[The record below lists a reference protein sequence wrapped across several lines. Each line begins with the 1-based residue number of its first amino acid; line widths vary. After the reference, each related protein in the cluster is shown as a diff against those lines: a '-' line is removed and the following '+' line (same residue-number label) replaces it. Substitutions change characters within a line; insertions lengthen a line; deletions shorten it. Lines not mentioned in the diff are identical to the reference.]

1 MKIWSKVTY
10 SKTVYSRQG
19 YTVHDTQ
26 KLITASTYL
35 ARLGMMSQ
43 SDATKDLTAALK
55 GFKLQAEEAMGV
67 VDELT
72 KLDMNYAASAG
83 QIAEALSRTAA
94 VAQLAGMSMEE
105 TAAAVTVIM
114 DVTQQ
119 GAEMTGTAMRS
130 MLSRFGQ
137 VKAGSFV
144 SIIGDEE
151 DAENINDIEKVLN
164 AIGITIRKNNMEMR
178 AWTDVLADLNEKWI
192 TLSDVEKN
200 AIATAMA
207 GTRQRNSFLTLMAN
221 YDRFAEAVETAEN
234 AQGTAVEKYKA
245 YTDSIEYSVKRLT
258 AAWEEFTQKLSAN
271 QALKGF
277 ANVTAF
283 LIKHLD
289 SLITHL
295 GTFLMMSNAWRF
307 SGANLK
313 QVFGMGGVATK
324 LSTIMP
330 GQGVKAASGELQVGR
345 GITQLDSDV
354 KTGFSNV
361 LKAMGYDVPDA
372 GGSQN
377 NTGNSKPLKSISK
390 AQLQAK
396 MALVGGATAGLTSAI
411 NGAGRFDSLFGVGD
425 VNDTGTDKLVRGVAN
440 GVAVGALSAI
450 PGVGPILGATIGP
463 FIGDAIGGGIKRLLH
478 SDELTRKAIIEQ
490 AEKEIKAISESSA
503 AIDELVSLTK
513 TDSAYW
519 NAEEWKTWK
528 DSVDKLKELADDVEG
543 GVGFRAA
550 FETLYDGSL
559 DNALNELK
567 DNANGAAV
575 PLMDAAKAAAILA
588 EGEAKYNQGIEDRY
602 QLQNDVSAAAKKQ
615 TAAQN
620 YLSHLGES
628 WESYHLAHLTDNKAS
643 VQNEQEWNS
652 LYNKWN
658 DELKSATENFEK
670 ASKKYNDAI
679 LNAQKELDASK
690 MKAAFY
696 SAGVGS
702 KTALEI
708 RNASLEAVVY
718 QIAQQWKEM
727 GYGGAF
733 LGGHISSVAMK
744 EIEQMLREQ
753 GGYESLFSNSTRS
766 YGQIKGRAAMLTA
779 SGVSYDVLRQAALS
793 EDTNALAQYNNA
805 GIALEEFRTLVLSS
819 DPAKLQ
825 QIANGFGMTQDSLE
839 GLGSAVDYLTE
850 ADATNNLEKFSE
862 KLKELGAIFVDLTG
876 GKLTQANIDKIRKEL
891 PAMLMGESGV
901 DLEGVSGRILEF
913 MTSGS
918 IASLIGGKAAKEA
931 LTDQDTF
938 AAWKSGLSQEEQ
950 YTLRAYSSMQ
960 QMMDAGAEGLDD
972 WLQKYGDYV
981 GDTTVAY
988 ELFESYQEQAIKLS
1002 QHYLQQEIDGLQSIK
1017 DSMGDINRMREKEI
1031 ALMKAR
1037 DALENAKN
1045 EKKRV
1050 YREGL
1055 GFVYTADSQAIA
1067 DAQQNLEKLE
1077 TEQRQED
1084 VQYQIDTLKNQ
1095 QDILKNIEEN
1105 KQLQALEDTFK
1116 EALGS
1121 DGTFGEMLGYL
1132 ESLKPETQNET
1143 IKKAIV
1149 DASKEELKMVQE
1161 EEEKAKWEKVGDY
1174 KTAYENAVKAYNNA
1188 SPSEKKSAYNTM
1200 MQAKST
1206 WENSYA
1212 GLKNTQFYKDNE
1224 STYASYTESDANPGQ
1239 WSVGKY
1245 RLGSFPDEGGIISN
1259 IHGTTHALI
1268 SGGYG
1273 GALSD
1278 KQKDAILKGKYK
1290 YYYNPQNKQW
1300 EVWDGSTSS
1309 LSDGTIVYNGSAG
1322 VDQIAMWTGGQF
1334 HTLEVWKDNG
1344 TTLDTLTEMDA
1355 SHTFNTFENDGGAG
1369 WYYANGSYSTTGGK
1383 AFINEFGTEGI
1394 VTPYGTLTALPA
1406 KSGVVPA
1413 DLTKNLFELGAV
1425 APTLIRRMEQ
1435 RDILERSGNSSEDNS
1450 MSIQNFYAKFETGD
1464 GFDFEKLLVQARQY
1478 VALSKQ
1484 NRVNV
1489 K

>member
-1 MKIWSKVTY
+1 
-10 SKTVYSRQG
+10 
-19 YTVHDTQ
+19 
-26 KLITASTYL
+26 
-35 ARLGMMSQ
+35 
-43 SDATKDLTAALK
+43 
-55 GFKLQAEEAMGV
+55 
-67 VDELT
+67 
-72 KLDMNYAASAG
+72 MN
-83 QIAEALSRTAA
+83 
-94 VAQLAGMSMEE
+94 
-105 TAAAVTVIM
+105 
-114 DVTQQ
+114 
-119 GAEMTGTAMRS
+119 
-130 MLSRFGQ
+130 
-137 VKAGSFV
+137 
-144 SIIGDEE
+144 
-151 DAENINDIEKVLN
+151 
-164 AIGITIRKNNMEMR
+164 
-178 AWTDVLADLNEKWI
+178 
-192 TLSDVEKN
+192 
-200 AIATAMA
+200 
-207 GTRQRNSFLTLMAN
+207 N
-221 YDRFAEAVETAEN
+221 YDRVQEATEKAADSSGTAE
-234 AQGTAVEKYKA
+234 EKYKA
-245 YTDSIEYSVKRLT
+245 YTDSVAYSMAKIEQ
-258 AAWEEFTQKLSAN
+258 AWEKLTLRIRAN
-271 QALKGF
+271 DAFKIWG
-277 ANVTAF
+277 NSIAF
-283 LIKHLD
+283 LIDKLD
-289 SLITHL
+289 VALRMLANFYSISLVMGRTQSATARNFGEMFKQRFTPSEEVKRAQMITAAAHPDSKGSKVYYGVGKAKTWASNKL
-295 GTFLMMSNAWRF
+295 YNLFHGTTGYGVDDKGRTTYTDKNSVTIFQGKNGAWYQTQ
-307 SGANLK
+307 N
-313 QVFGMGGVATK
+313 
-324 LSTIMP
+324 
-330 GQGVKAASGELQVGR
+330 GR
-345 GITQLDSDV
+345 AKRVQAPPPPTDRTQL
-354 KTGFSNV
+354 KIGLATG
-361 LKAMGYDVPDA
+361 AM
-372 GGSQN
+372 
-377 NTGNSKPLKSISK
+377 
-390 AQLQAK
+390 
-396 MALVGGATAGLTSAI
+396 AGLTSAF
-411 NGAGRFDSLFGVGD
+411 AGRGMLDSVFGVD
-425 VNDTGTDKLVRGVAN
+425 EVKDTTPDKIIRGAANAAATGLV
-440 GVAVGALSAI
+440 SAI
-450 PGVGPILGATIGP
+450 PGVGPMLGPILGPI
-463 FIGDAIGGGIKRLLH
+463 IGDSIGGALKKVLH
-478 SDELTRKAIIEQ
+478 QQELTRKAIIEQ
-490 AEKEIKAISESSA
+490 AEKELRAISESSA

-567 DNANGAAV
+567 DNANGAAA

-602 QLQNDVSAAAKKQ
+602 QLQNEVSAAAKKQ
-615 TAAQN
+615 
-620 YLSHLGES
+620 
-628 WESYHLAHLTDNKAS
+628 
-643 VQNEQEWNS
+643 
-652 LYNKWN
+652 
-658 DELKSATENFEK
+658 TENFEK

-679 LNAQKELDASK
+679 LSAQKELDASK

-702 KTALEI
+702 MTALEI

-733 LGGHISSVAMK
+733 LGGQLSSVATK

-753 GGYESLFSNSTRS
+753 GGYESLFANSTRS
-766 YGQIKGRAAMLTA
+766 YSQIKGRAAMLAA

-793 EDTNALAQYNNA
+793 EDDNALAKYNNSTMT
-805 GIALEEFRTLVLSS
+805 LEEFRTRVLSS

-825 QIANGFGMTQDSLE
+825 QIAHGFGMTQESLE

-862 KLKELGAIFVDLTG
+862 KLKELGAIFVDLAS
-876 GKLTQANIDKIRKEL
+876 GKLTQTNIDKIRKEL

-901 DLEGVSGRILEF
+901 DLEGVGGRILEL

-1077 TEQRQED
+1077 TERRQED

-1105 KQLQALEDTFK
+1105 RQLQALEDTFK
-1116 EALGS
+1116 GALGS

-1132 ESLKPETQNET
+1132 ESLNPETQNET

-1149 DASKEELKMVQE
+1149 DASKEELKTVQE
-1161 EEEKAKWEKVGDY
+1161 KEEKAKWEKVGSY

-1245 RLGSFPDEGGIISN
+1245 RLGTFPDEGGITSN
-1259 IHGTTHALI
+1259 IHGLTHALI

-1290 YYYNPQNKQW
+1290 YYYNPQNKRW
-1300 EVWDGSTSS
+1300 EAWDGSTSS

-1355 SHTFNTFENDGGAG
+1355 SHTFNTFENDGGVG
-1369 WYYANGSYSTTGGK
+1369 WYYANGSYSTAGGK

-1413 DLTKNLFELGAV
+1413 DLTRNLFELGEV

-1435 RDILERSGNSSEDNS
+1435 RDLIERNSNNSEDNS
-1450 MSIQNFYAKFETGD
+1450 MNIQNFYAKFETSD
-1464 GFDFEKLLVQARQY
+1464 GFDFEQLLVQARQY

-1484 NRVNV
+1484 NRNR
-1489 K
+1489 